1 MAGPRRLV
9 RRGAEP
15 EEKSGRMMREE
26 DGGEGMTGCRK
37 SPEDGEVHR
46 ERASREVRRLRVWE
60 RKGGRGDTCV
70 PPSRTC
76 ASALILTRLG
86 QKERDREA
94 NKARK
99 REDKGGARNGEKS
112 RREVRGKGERGNQRF
127 GRGSA
132 AGDAMGRRRQK
143 EQTERSLELGNM
155 TRVQEFILLGLS
167 TSPETRE
174 VLFVVFLTLYLLT
187 LLENAL
193 IVFLVCSHAELHK
206 PMYFFLGNL
215 SCLEMCYV
223 SVTMPSLLAG
233 LWMGPYHVPFTACM
247 TQLFF
252 FIVLI
257 CTECTLLASMA
268 YDRYVA
274 ICCPLHYP
282 LLMRPQVCLGL
293 AGTSWLGGL
302 LVSVAK
308 TTCIASL
315 SYCGPNV
322 LNQFFCDVSPL
333 LNLSCTHVALTELVD
348 FLSAI
353 VIFCGTLLV
362 ALASYSAI
370 GVTVFRMPSAAARR
384 KAFSTCASH
393 LVVVG
398 IFYSAALF
406 IYCRPSRIRSMDL
419 NKVLSVIYTV
429 ATPMCNPVIYCLRNK
444 EVHAALLRTLH
455 ST

>member
-1 MAGPRRLV
+1 M
-9 RRGAEP
+9 
-15 EEKSGRMMREE
+15 
-26 DGGEGMTGCRK
+26 
-37 SPEDGEVHR
+37 
-46 ERASREVRRLRVWE
+46 
-60 RKGGRGDTCV
+60 
-70 PPSRTC
+70 
-76 ASALILTRLG
+76 
-86 QKERDREA
+86 
-94 NKARK
+94 
-99 REDKGGARNGEKS
+99 
-112 RREVRGKGERGNQRF
+112 
-127 GRGSA
+127 
-132 AGDAMGRRRQK
+132 
-143 EQTERSLELGNM
+143 ERSLELGNM

-252 FIVLI
+252 FVSLI
-257 CTECTLLASMA
+257 CTECALLASMA
-268 YDRYVA
+268 CDRYVA
-274 ICCPLHYP
+274 ICRPLHYP

-302 LVSVAK
+302 LVSVVK
-308 TTCIASL
+308 TACIASL
-315 SYCGPNV
+315 SYCGPNI

-429 ATPMCNPVIYCLRNK
+429 ATPMCNPVIYCLRNR
-444 EVHAALLRTLH
+444 EVHVALLRTLH

>member
-1 MAGPRRLV
+1 M
-9 RRGAEP
+9 
-15 EEKSGRMMREE
+15 
-26 DGGEGMTGCRK
+26 
-37 SPEDGEVHR
+37 
-46 ERASREVRRLRVWE
+46 
-60 RKGGRGDTCV
+60 
-70 PPSRTC
+70 
-76 ASALILTRLG
+76 
-86 QKERDREA
+86 
-94 NKARK
+94 
-99 REDKGGARNGEKS
+99 
-112 RREVRGKGERGNQRF
+112 
-127 GRGSA
+127 
-132 AGDAMGRRRQK
+132 
-143 EQTERSLELGNM
+143 ERSLELGNV

-167 TSPETRE
+167 RSPETRE
-174 VLFVVFLTLYLLT
+174 VLFLIFLALYLLT

-233 LWMGPYHVPFTACM
+233 LWTGPYHVPFTACM

-252 FIVLI
+252 FVSLI
-257 CTECTLLASMA
+257 CTECALLASMA
-268 YDRYVA
+268 CDRYVA
-274 ICCPLHYP
+274 ICRPLHYP

-302 LVSVAK
+302 LVSVVK
-308 TTCIASL
+308 TACIASL

-370 GVTVFRMPSAAARR
+370 GVTVLRMPSAAARR

-393 LVVVG
+393 L
-398 IFYSAALF
+398 
-406 IYCRPSRIRSMDL
+406 
-419 NKVLSVIYTV
+419 
-429 ATPMCNPVIYCLRNK
+429 
-444 EVHAALLRTLH
+444 
-455 ST
+455 

>member
-1 MAGPRRLV
+1 M
-9 RRGAEP
+9 
-15 EEKSGRMMREE
+15 
-26 DGGEGMTGCRK
+26 
-37 SPEDGEVHR
+37 
-46 ERASREVRRLRVWE
+46 
-60 RKGGRGDTCV
+60 
-70 PPSRTC
+70 
-76 ASALILTRLG
+76 
-86 QKERDREA
+86 
-94 NKARK
+94 
-99 REDKGGARNGEKS
+99 
-112 RREVRGKGERGNQRF
+112 
-127 GRGSA
+127 
-132 AGDAMGRRRQK
+132 
-143 EQTERSLELGNM
+143 ERSLELGNM

-167 TSPETRE
+167 MSPETRE

-215 SCLEMCYV
+215 SCREMCYV

-233 LWMGPYHVPFTACM
+233 LWTGPYNVPFTACM

-257 CTECTLLASMA
+257 CTECALLASMA
-268 YDRYVA
+268 CDRYVA
-274 ICCPLHYP
+274 ICRPLHYP

-302 LVSVAK
+302 LVSVVK
-308 TTCIASL
+308 TACIASL

-322 LNQFFCDVSPL
+322 INHFFCDVSPL

-353 VIFCGTLLV
+353 VILWGSLLV
-362 ALASYSAI
+362 AIASYVAI
-370 GVTVFRMPSAAARR
+370 GRAVLRMPSAAAQR

-398 IFYSAALF
+398 IFYSATLF
-406 IYCRPSRIRSMDL
+406 IYARPSRIEAMDL
-419 NKVLSVIYTV
+419 NKVLSVTYTV
-429 ATPMCNPVIYCLRNK
+429 VTPMCNPVIYCLRNR
-444 EVHAALLRTLH
+444 EVQAAFYRTLRG
-455 ST
+455 S

>member
-1 MAGPRRLV
+1 M
-9 RRGAEP
+9 
-15 EEKSGRMMREE
+15 
-26 DGGEGMTGCRK
+26 
-37 SPEDGEVHR
+37 
-46 ERASREVRRLRVWE
+46 
-60 RKGGRGDTCV
+60 
-70 PPSRTC
+70 
-76 ASALILTRLG
+76 
-86 QKERDREA
+86 
-94 NKARK
+94 
-99 REDKGGARNGEKS
+99 
-112 RREVRGKGERGNQRF
+112 
-127 GRGSA
+127 
-132 AGDAMGRRRQK
+132 
-143 EQTERSLELGNM
+143 GNM
-155 TRVQEFILLGLS
+155 SGVQEFILLGLS
-167 TSPETRE
+167 ARQGVRVV
-174 VLFVVFLTLYLLT
+174 VLAVFLPLYLLT

-193 IVFLVCSHAELHK
+193 IVFLVCSHTELHK

-252 FIVLI
+252 FITLI

-268 YDRYVA
+268 CDRYVA
-274 ICCPLHYP
+274 ICRPLHYL

-308 TTCIASL
+308 TACIASL

-322 LNQFFCDVSPL
+322 LNHFFCDVSPL

-362 ALASYSAI
+362 SLASYAAI
-370 GVTVFRMPSAAARR
+370 GVTVLRMPSAAARR

-406 IYCRPSRIRSMDL
+406 IYARPSRIEAMDL
-419 NKVLSVIYTV
+419 NKMLSVVYTV
-429 ATPMCNPVIYCLRNK
+429 ATPMCNPVIYCLRNR
-444 EVHAALLRTLH
+444 EVQAAFRRALRG
-455 ST
+455 S

>member
-1 MAGPRRLV
+1 M
-9 RRGAEP
+9 
-15 EEKSGRMMREE
+15 
-26 DGGEGMTGCRK
+26 
-37 SPEDGEVHR
+37 
-46 ERASREVRRLRVWE
+46 
-60 RKGGRGDTCV
+60 
-70 PPSRTC
+70 
-76 ASALILTRLG
+76 
-86 QKERDREA
+86 
-94 NKARK
+94 
-99 REDKGGARNGEKS
+99 
-112 RREVRGKGERGNQRF
+112 
-127 GRGSA
+127 
-132 AGDAMGRRRQK
+132 
-143 EQTERSLELGNM
+143 ERSLELGNM

-174 VLFVVFLTLYLLT
+174 VLFVVFLSLYLLT

-233 LWMGPYHVPFTACM
+233 LWTGPYHVPFTACM

-257 CTECTLLASMA
+257 CTECALLASMA
-268 YDRYVA
+268 CDRYVA
-274 ICCPLHYP
+274 ICRPLHYP

-302 LVSVAK
+302 LVSAVK
-308 TTCIASL
+308 TVCIASL

-322 LNQFFCDVSPL
+322 LNHFFCDVSPL

-353 VIFCGTLLV
+353 VILWGSLLV
-362 ALASYSAI
+362 AIASYVAI
-370 GVTVFRMPSAAARR
+370 GRAVLRMPSAAARR

-393 LVVVG
+393 LLVVG
-398 IFYSAALF
+398 IFYSATLF
-406 IYCRPSRIRSMDL
+406 IYARPSRIEAMDL
-419 NKVLSVIYTV
+419 NKVLSVTYTV
-429 ATPMCNPVIYCLRNK
+429 VTPMCNPVIYCLRNR
-444 EVHAALLRTLH
+444 EVQAAFCRTLRG
-455 ST
+455 S

>member
-1 MAGPRRLV
+1 M
-9 RRGAEP
+9 
-15 EEKSGRMMREE
+15 
-26 DGGEGMTGCRK
+26 
-37 SPEDGEVHR
+37 
-46 ERASREVRRLRVWE
+46 
-60 RKGGRGDTCV
+60 
-70 PPSRTC
+70 
-76 ASALILTRLG
+76 
-86 QKERDREA
+86 
-94 NKARK
+94 
-99 REDKGGARNGEKS
+99 
-112 RREVRGKGERGNQRF
+112 
-127 GRGSA
+127 
-132 AGDAMGRRRQK
+132 
-143 EQTERSLELGNM
+143 ERSLELGNM

-174 VLFVVFLTLYLLT
+174 VLFAVFLTLYLLT

-193 IVFLVCSHAELHK
+193 IVFLVCSRTELHK

-252 FIVLI
+252 FVSLI

-302 LVSVAK
+302 LVSVVK
-308 TTCIASL
+308 TACIASL
-315 SYCGPNV
+315 SYCGPNI

-362 ALASYSAI
+362 ALASYSVI

-429 ATPMCNPVIYCLRNK
+429 ATPMCNPVIYCLRNR

-455 ST
+455 WT